1 MNNTITFKNH
11 KISFK
16 DEGQG
21 KAIVLLHGFMES
33 LQIWDDFT
41 DVLSKSFRVV
51 RVDLPGH
58 GETPVMDEVH
68 SMALMAETVKTV
80 LDALEIDK
88 YVMIGHSMGGYVTLE
103 FAKQFPDLLAGF
115 CLFHSHAAADNA
127 AAKENRRRT
136 INIVKL
142 NRAGF
147 IQQFIPELF
156 AKTNVEKFA
165 GEIKNLQNQSAN
177 TSAEGIIAALR
188 GMKERSG
195 SLGLLIN
202 TKLPVLFI
210 AGKHDARIPI
220 QNIMAQAILP
230 SHTEVLILGGVGHM
244 GFIEAKKET
253 LGMIERFAKRML
265 IDD

>member
-1 MNNTITFKNH
+1 METIKFKTH
-11 KISFK
+11 RVSYK
-16 DEGQG
+16 DEGNE

-33 LQIWDDFT
+33 LHIWDDFT

-58 GETPVMDEVH
+58 GGTSVMGEVH
-68 SMALMAETVKTV
+68 TMALMAEVVKTV
-80 LDALEIDK
+80 LDALKIDK
-88 YVMIGHSMGGYVTLE
+88 CVMVGHSMGGYVALE

-127 AAKENRRRT
+127 EAKENRRRT

-156 AKTNVEKFA
+156 AKSNVEKFA
-165 GEIKNLQNQSAN
+165 GEIQNLQNQSAN
-177 TSAEGIIAALR
+177 TSGIIAALQ
-188 GMKERSG
+188 GMKERAG
-195 SLGLLIN
+195 NLGLLIN

-210 AGKHDARIPI
+210 AGKDDSRIPI

-230 SHTEVLILGGVGHM
+230 SHSEMLILGGVGHI
-244 GFIEAKKET
+244 GFVEAKKET
-253 LGMIERFAKRML
+253 LGMIEGFVKRVL
-265 IDD
+265 

>member
-1 MNNTITFKNH
+1 METIKFKTH
-11 KISFK
+11 RVSYK
-16 DEGQG
+16 DEGNE

-33 LQIWDDFT
+33 LHIWDDFT

-58 GETPVMDEVH
+58 GGTPVMGEVH
-68 SMALMAETVKTV
+68 TMALMAEVVKTV
-80 LDALEIDK
+80 LDALKIDK
-88 YVMIGHSMGGYVTLE
+88 CVMVGHSMGGYVALE

-127 AAKENRRRT
+127 EAKENRRRT

-156 AKTNVEKFA
+156 AKSNVEKFA
-165 GEIKNLQNQSAN
+165 GEIQNLQNQSAN
-177 TSAEGIIAALR
+177 TSGIIAALQ
-188 GMKERSG
+188 GMKERAG
-195 SLGLLIN
+195 NLGLLIN

-210 AGKHDARIPI
+210 AGKDDSRIPI

-230 SHTEVLILGGVGHM
+230 SHSEMLILGGVGHI
-244 GFIEAKKET
+244 GFVEAKKET
-253 LGMIERFAKRML
+253 LGMIEGFVKRVL
-265 IDD
+265 